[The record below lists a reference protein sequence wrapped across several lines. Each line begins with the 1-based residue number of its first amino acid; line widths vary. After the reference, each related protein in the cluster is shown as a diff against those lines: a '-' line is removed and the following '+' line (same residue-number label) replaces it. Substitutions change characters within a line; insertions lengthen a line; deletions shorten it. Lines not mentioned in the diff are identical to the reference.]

1 MGVTRY
7 HGPMGHPKATEV
19 RAVILGVMLILLL
32 VCASP
37 ARAQSDAD
45 ACQYG
50 EGCSSGGTV
59 TELDPRRF
67 VDPVVKGSDALSG
80 ALSGEPTSAGAPS
93 ATSASRPDIEV
104 LPDTGGAP
112 IPALAGGAGLI
123 VAALVARRITR

>member
-1 MGVTRY
+1 MGYPR
-7 HGPMGHPKATEV
+7 ATEV
-19 RAVILGVMLILLL
+19 RAAILAVMLALLL

-37 ARAQSDAD
+37 ARAQTGAD

-50 EGCSSGGTV
+50 DGCSSGDTV

-80 ALSGEPTSAGAPS
+80 ALSGEPASPAASSVNST
-93 ATSASRPDIEV
+93 SRPDIEV

-112 IPALAGGAGLI
+112 IPVLAGGSVLVMAGL
-123 VAALVARRITR
+123 AARRITR